1 MSLIVIIDYY
11 RSLNPSLVKVL
22 EPNWDQNL
30 FLAPKI
36 SYLCRKEILSYEVD
50 VFS

>member
-11 RSLNPSLVKVL
+11 RRLNPSLVKVL

-30 FLAPKI
+30 FFGSKNFLSLPKRNFE
-36 SYLCRKEILSYEVD
+36 L
-50 VFS
+50 

>member
-11 RSLNPSLVKVL
+11 RRLNPSLVKVL